1 MDKQKIKIDS
11 LPCKNGSFKIW
22 FWLMIVCGILSVA
35 IEAMKEFDL
44 CSLSFSTIVS
54 LLLYVPGGIFSYIF
68 AKGCKDISKT
78 LYRDWLVL
86 ILLYFIIEFL
96 TIMTDIY
103 PVRDIFINII
113 ALIGLC
119 LLIKIT
125 LHINKNYTGLLGD
138 LGKFLSS
145 ILIVTIAGLLILIIA
160 SISSNSFKTI
170 ITLTVLV
177 VLNILYYLIR
187 FLIVSY
193 RLLDNG
199 LCEYR
204 VEELKDEIPIADE
217 SKSKVDQISEDRVHK
232 VSSETNFTSKTT
244 ASKKMIWCLFGVI
257 IIVGIIIFIKNIIS
271 GEDSYKI
278 YKSYTEVMEDAKRN
292 KNPELE
298 PFFEN
303 ASIAGVAIDQY
314 GNVKYFSIYDNGDY
328 SQKNNIE
335 TAWSLKDGAV
345 EYYTGEGDSYITII
359 EGYSFYGEYNYGL
372 LWNEDYDAEAGYMDS
387 FASVPLKSNGT
398 KLEYF
403 LWKGY
408 YGNLWARFATD
419 SDMGKRFE
427 SAIKAQPIPGYGGY
441 DVTYRHGRDP
451 QFHARNVVDNNPQ
464 TAWVIGEDEAN
475 ELAEASNGISPLIFM
490 VPKERVP
497 IRGIKILNGS
507 YYENGQDI
515 NWEDYGRIKKITVM
529 GCYDDT
535 NLADELYS
543 GTLPDEVGWQT
554 IEIKEPA
561 VYDYYSIIINGHY
574 PGKVNENDIAV
585 SEIVLFE

>member
-1 MDKQKIKIDS
+1 MDNQKIKIDS

-22 FWLMIVCGILSVA
+22 FWLMIVCEILSVA
-35 IEAMKEFDL
+35 IEAMKDFDL
-44 CSLSFSTIVS
+44 CSLSLSTIVT
-54 LLLYVPGGIFSYIF
+54 LLLFIPGGIFNYIF

-78 LYRDWLVL
+78 LYRDWLGL
-86 ILLYFIIEFL
+86 ILLYFIIEL
-96 TIMTDIY
+96 LSILTDIY
-103 PVRDIFINII
+103 PVRAIFINII

-145 ILIVTIAGLLILIIA
+145 FLIVTIVGLLILFIA

-204 VEELKDEIPIADE
+204 VEKLKDETPIADE

-232 VSSETNFTSKTT
+232 VSSETNITSKTT

-278 YKSYTEVMEDAKRN
+278 YKSYTEVVEDAKRN
-292 KNPELE
+292 KNPELA

-328 SQKNNIE
+328 SQKDNIE
-335 TAWSLKDGAV
+335 TAWSLKDGAI

-372 LWNEDYDAEAGYMDS
+372 LWNEDYDPEAGYMDS

-408 YGNLWARFATD
+408 YGNLWARFATE
-419 SDMGKRFE
+419 SKVEKRIGFKIAAKLFRE
-427 SAIKAQPIPGYGGY
+427 TVHMMLPTDKVEIPNSM
-441 DVTYRHGRDP
+441 P
-451 QFHARNVVDNNPQ
+451 
-464 TAWVIGEDEAN
+464 E
-475 ELAEASNGISPLIFM
+475 M
-490 VPKERVP
+490 
-497 IRGIKILNGS
+497 
-507 YYENGQDI
+507 
-515 NWEDYGRIKKITVM
+515 
-529 GCYDDT
+529 
-535 NLADELYS
+535 
-543 GTLPDEVGWQT
+543 
-554 IEIKEPA
+554 
-561 VYDYYSIIINGHY
+561 
-574 PGKVNENDIAV
+574 
-585 SEIVLFE
+585 